1 MGWASGSYL
10 AEDIWNLV
18 RKYIPDKDRVQVA
31 RKFVDLF
38 KSFDCDTLQECDQLM
53 KDVNILYWGE
63 DISPENM
70 KKLRYGDI
78 FTLLNK
84 NLEPYSYVCMDV
96 DGTIMEKKIHE
107 IPKAD

>member
-18 RKYIPDKDRVQVA
+18 RNYIPTTDRVQVA
-31 RKFVDLF
+31 RKFVGLF

-63 DISPENM
+63 DISSESM
-70 KKLRYGDI
+70 EKLRYGDI
-78 FTLLNK
+78 FTLLDK
-84 NLEPYSYVCMDV
+84 DLEPYSYVCMDV
-96 DGTIMEKKIHE
+96 DGIIMEKKIDE
-107 IPKAD
+107 ISKAD